1 MALKGGGV
9 EDVEAHDSGAR
20 CRSSGGDGVGDAVE
34 VFRQALGTGGRH
46 RQAVVEGVVGDGSG
60 HGLDGADELI
70 QQGQQMDNAWELEQI
85 KNSGWKDEFVLLLLS
100 IPLVMSFIPKM
111 QPYVVEGF
119 AALSTTPE
127 WYQWLILAVFTAV
140 YGIRVWRRK

>member
-1 MALKGGGV
+1 MSILGSVLGSLGGKV
-9 EDVEAHDSGAR
+9 VEAIDSRGQR
-20 CRSSGGDGVGDAVE
+20 KHEQKV
-34 VFRQALGTGGRH
+34 QALELEKLRH
-46 RQAVVEGVVGDGSG
+46 SKQI
-60 HGLDGADELI
+60 ELI
-70 QQGQQMDNAWELEQI
+70 QNGQKLDNAWELEQI

-100 IPLVMSFIPKM
+100 IPLVMSFIPEM